1 MLRPEVALELEGH
14 NGLWES
20 LKARLQRRSHAV
32 ILVAEGAGQQ
42 LLKSSDLVDASGN
55 KILSDIGVFLKTK
68 ISQLAKRDGVTV
80 NLKYI
85 DPSYII
91 RGSAANPND
100 SIYCSRLGAHAAHA
114 AMSGRTGLLVSMLH
128 EEYVHIP
135 IKLSVGRRNVVDPES
150 DLWRDVLVQT
160 GQPALMLNQP
170 EEPLQ

>member
-1 MLRPEVALELEGH
+1 MRH
-14 NGLWES
+14 
-20 LKARLQRRSHAV
+20 ARDAERS
-32 ILVAEGAGQQ
+32 VAEGAGQQ